1 MLLVVIV
8 LKYYI
13 ECVAFDDI
21 LLNTYFVI
29 SFYFN
34 WQWYVQFVLMT
45 IFRVLHYSTHKHK
58 TILRTIKKDRS
69 AMQRCIESH
78 LRFNVALIVCSLLM
92 MIIMFVLFSE
102 CVVERPN
109 EHSNTSKSVVASLTK
124 KFFII
129 KI

>member
-8 LKYYI
+8 FKY
-13 ECVAFDDI
+13 FDDI

-34 WQWYVQFVLMT
+34 CQWYVPFVLMT

>member
-1 MLLVVIV
+1 MLLFNYHKE
-8 LKYYI
+8 L
-13 ECVAFDDI
+13 A
-21 LLNTYFVI
+21 NTSTFEIPISVI

-34 WQWYVQFVLMT
+34 WPWYVQFVLKA
-45 IFRVLHYSTHKHK
+45 LHNSTHKHK

-78 LRFNVALIVCSLLM
+78 SRFNVALIVCSLLM